1 MILKG
6 IKNHALTAK
15 ENKELFNKLSLAK
28 ESEKQS
34 IREEIVLGNIG
45 LTIEPAK
52 RYAAVSHSLT
62 EEDLVIEG
70 VTGII
75 HAVRHFDN
83 SLGAFS
89 SYAMFWIKK
98 SMMSAMD
105 NQDRTIRIPAS
116 GMNVLYR
123 IDKMQSVCEQ
133 TGNPLYTL
141 RELSQML
148 GVLEVRLEILLRTNE
163 KILSLDFP
171 AFLLGDDNIELKDII
186 SNEDEMLPDEEA
198 EISIMNNAINSTF
211 KILTEREQK
220 VLKMRFGFNEY
231 NRHTLDEIAGACGVT
246 RERIRQIEANALRKL
261 RRHICISKNIS
272 YEFLSG
278 YSGKNANAI

>member
-1 MILKG
+1 MLLKG

-34 IREEIVLGNIG
+34 IREEIILGNIG

-62 EEDLVIEG
+62 EEDLIIEG
-70 VTGII
+70 VTGIM
-75 HAVRHFDN
+75 HAVWHFDN
-83 SLGAFS
+83 SLGVFS
-89 SYAMFWIKK
+89 SYAMFWIKQ
-98 SMMSAMD
+98 SMRRAMD
-105 NQDRTIRIPAS
+105 NQDRAIRIPAS
-116 GMNVLYR
+116 GINVLYR
-123 IDKMQSVCEQ
+123 IDKLQSVCEQ
-133 TGNPLYTL
+133 TGNPRYTL
-141 RELSQML
+141 CELSQIL
-148 GVLEVRLEILLRTNE
+148 DISEARLEVLLRTNE
-163 KILSLDFP
+163 KPLSLDSP
-171 AFLLGDDNIELKDII
+171 AFLSGDDNAELKDII

-198 EISIMNNAINSTF
+198 EISIMNNTINNTF

-231 NRHTLDEIAGACGVT
+231 NCHTLDEIAGTCGVT
-246 RERIRQIEANALRKL
+246 RERIRQIEANALQKL
-261 RRHICISKNIS
+261 RRHICISKDIS

-278 YSGKNANAI
+278 YSGKNANVI